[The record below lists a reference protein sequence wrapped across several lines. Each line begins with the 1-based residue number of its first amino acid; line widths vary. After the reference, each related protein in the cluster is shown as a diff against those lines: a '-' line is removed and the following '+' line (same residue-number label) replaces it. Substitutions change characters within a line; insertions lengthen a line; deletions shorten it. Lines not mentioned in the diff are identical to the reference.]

1 MSIFKPL
8 LFLFT
13 CVAASASFCQNDPNF
28 KRLGV
33 NDGLSQNSV
42 REIFQDR
49 QGFMWIGT
57 GDGLNRYDGRQIKKY
72 RESFR
77 DKSSKRFPGKIIN
90 GKIIQDNRQNLW
102 MIVDGQIVKMNL
114 VTETFSVIRKIGRD
128 LECRIL
134 GLFKNEIITSVPGGI
149 VSIDAN
155 TLSAKT
161 IPLPGVFGIYSP
173 TPSDLYLLFQK
184 DNGLYKYDTKS
195 RSAGL
200 LLSAG
205 REKLSAPVV
214 YNNSS
219 ILFATENEI
228 QELDLLAGKITA
240 TYKIPHKKG
249 LYRQLAPIGKTATS
263 KGNIVAIAPNNGFVI
278 IDNINGA
285 FHHYINIENN
295 PLSLSSNLIYSS
307 AIDHVNNLWLGT
319 EGGGISILNL
329 KPRLFDAFPAE
340 AIANRESSLLMVK
353 SLYHKNGEIYVGT
366 YSRGLYRI
374 NRFTGEHQL
383 VFDPAKTPD
392 TSFHGIYFI
401 KEDDKGRTWMNIGD
415 KMGIFDMDNA
425 RFVTS
430 TRIEYVRKGQHH
442 NILQCFAQIGP
453 HKYMAGT
460 FQSTYIIDEINGKLL
475 VTDLGLTNKQFEDDI
490 QSLFVKDN
498 GDIIIGKGEGRGYLT
513 VRTNER
519 NNVHITEQ
527 GLYGLTIKQVR
538 RDTLRKAFWY
548 ATNVGIIIKQ
558 DGSDIVQVIDEKDGL
573 SNDFIYAIIPEDNYR
588 FWVSTNK
595 GLNKITLKKDT
606 AIAVAEVEQYGI
618 QHGLQSN
625 EFNTG
630 AYFKDGHI
638 IFFGGV
644 TGINW
649 FNERKFF
656 KRTFVSRSYIT
667 DLFINEKPF
676 KTDTA
681 INFLKKIKLNY
692 DNNNIFIK
700 FATLDYTAPNVNQY
714 QYRLKGYENRW
725 ITAYNIPEARY
736 SKLPPGTYSFEI
748 KSANSEGV
756 WSASQPLLA
765 ITITPPFWRTWWFKM
780 VALISLSA
788 LALSGFK
795 YYVNR
800 RLQKQRR
807 IIEKQLAVNN
817 ERLRISRDMHDELG
831 TGLSKIA
838 LLSELGKN
846 TRVQEGGGSDKII
859 NEISATSRGLADKMG
874 EIIWTLN
881 PHNDTLGN
889 LAAYLN
895 EYISE
900 TTEPLS
906 VAIAFNF
913 PETIPDISLGHRHR
927 QQLMLVT
934 KEALNNALK
943 YSEATKI
950 TFSLLA
956 DDRQVVFS
964 LKDNGKGFDAD
975 RAIQP
980 KNGKRNG
987 LGNMKARMES
997 INGTF
1002 RIISGKDMGTEVRF
1016 GITI

>member
-13 CVAASASFCQNDPNF
+13 CAAASVSFCQNDQNF
-28 KRLGV
+28 RRLGV

-42 REIFQDR
+42 REIFQDE
-49 QGFMWIGT
+49 QGFIWIGT
-57 GDGLNRYDGRQIKKY
+57 GDGLNRYDGRQIKKH

-77 DKSSKRFPGKIIN
+77 DKTAKRFPGKIIN
-90 GKIIQDNRQNLW
+90 GKIIQDHQQNLW

-128 LECRIL
+128 LEGRIL
-134 GLFKNEIITSVPGGI
+134 GLFKNEII
-149 VSIDAN
+149 VSIPGSIVIINVN
-155 TLSAKT
+155 TSAAKR
-161 IPLPGVFGIYSP
+161 IDISNVFGIYTP
-173 TPSDLYLLFQK
+173 DPSDLYLLFQK
-184 DNGLYKYDTKS
+184 DNGLYTYHIKS
-195 RSAGL
+195 KAVDF
-200 LLSAG
+200 LLSTG
-205 REKLSAPVV
+205 SKKLSAPIV

-219 ILFATENEI
+219 ILFALENEI
-228 QELDLLAGKITA
+228 REFNLSTGQVTA
-240 TYKIPHKKG
+240 AYKTPNDKRFH
-249 LYRQLAPIGKTATS
+249 RQLTPLGKTAAS
-263 KGNIVAIAPNNGFVI
+263 KGSIIALAPDRGVVL
-278 IDNINGA
+278 IDSASGT
-285 FHHYINIENN
+285 FHHYTNIEND
-295 PLSLSSNLIYSS
+295 PLSLSSNLIYTSV
-307 AIDHVNNLWLGT
+307 IDHVNNLWLGT

-329 KPRLFDAFPAE
+329 KPNLFNAFPAE

-353 SLYHKNGEIYVGT
+353 SIYHKNGEIYVGT

-374 NRFTGEHQL
+374 NRFSGEHQL
-383 VFDPAKTPD
+383 IFDPAKTPGIA
-392 TSFHGIYFI
+392 FHGIYFI
-401 KEDDKGRTWMNIGD
+401 KEDDKGRVWMNIGD
-415 KMGIFDMDNA
+415 EIGITDIDNA
-425 RFVTS
+425 KFTTS
-430 TRIEYVRKGQHH
+430 TRIAYMRKGKSQ
-442 NILQCFAQIGP
+442 NILQCFAQISP

-460 FQSTYIIDEINGKLL
+460 FQSTYIIDEANGKLS
-475 VTDLGLTNKQFEDDI
+475 VTDLGLINKQFEDDI

-498 GDIIIGKGEGRGYLT
+498 GDIIVGKGEGKGYLT
-513 VRTNER
+513 VRVDETNNAR
-519 NNVHITEQ
+519 IIEQ
-527 GLYGLTIKQVR
+527 GLNGLTIKQVR
-538 RDTLRKAFWY
+538 RDNLRKAFWY
-548 ATNVGIIIKQ
+548 ATNVGIIIKR
-558 DGSDIVQVIDEKDGL
+558 DSSDALQVIDEKDGL
-573 SNDFIYAIIPEDNYR
+573 SNDFIYAIVPEDDHR
-588 FWVSTNK
+588 FWISTNK
-595 GLNKITLKKDT
+595 GLNKVTLKKDT
-606 AIAVAEVEQYGI
+606 AITVSEVEQYGI

-630 AYFKDGHI
+630 AYFKDGHT

-649 FNERKFF
+649 FDERKFF

-667 DLFINEKPF
+667 DLLINEKPF

-692 DNNNIFIK
+692 DDNNIFIK

-714 QYRLKGYENRW
+714 LYRLKGYEDRW

-736 SKLPPGTYSFEI
+736 SKIPPGRYIFEI
-748 KSANSEGV
+748 KSANSEGI
-756 WSASQPLLA
+756 WSASQPLLT
-765 ITITPPFWRTWWFKM
+765 ITITPPFWRTWWFKIIAI
-780 VALISLSA
+780 VLLSG
-788 LALSGFK
+788 LVLSGFK
-795 YYVNR
+795 YYLKR
-800 RLQKQRR
+800 RLEKQRR

-846 TRVQEGGGSDKII
+846 SGTQEGGSKII

-906 VAIAFNF
+906 IEVAFNF
-913 PETIPDISLGHRHR
+913 PAIIPDISLGHRHR

-943 YSEATKI
+943 YAEATKI
-950 TFSLLA
+950 TFSLFA
-956 DDRQVVFS
+956 DDRQIVFS

-975 RAIQP
+975 SIIHP

-987 LGNMKARMES
+987 LGNIKARMES
-997 INGTF
+997 INGSLRLTT
-1002 RIISGKDMGTEVRF
+1002 SKGTGTEVSY
-1016 GITI
+1016 GISI

>member
-13 CVAASASFCQNDPNF
+13 CIAASASFCQNDPNF

-42 REIFQDR
+42 REIFQDQ
-49 QGFMWIGT
+49 QGFIWIGT

-77 DKSSKRFPGKIIN
+77 DKSAKRFPGKIIN
-90 GKIIQDNRQNLW
+90 SKIIQDNRQNLW
-102 MIVDGQIVKMNL
+102 MIVDGQIVKMNP
-114 VTETFSVIRKIGRD
+114 VTETFSVIKKIGRD
-128 LECRIL
+128 LDCMIL
-134 GLFKNEIITSVPGGI
+134 GLFKDEIVIKVPDGI
-149 VSIDAN
+149 VSIDIN
-155 TLSAKT
+155 TLSTKT
-161 IPLPGVFGIYSP
+161 IHISNVFGIYTP

-184 DNGLYKYDTKS
+184 DDGLYKYNTKS
-195 RSAGL
+195 KTAVL
-200 LLSAG
+200 LLYTG
-205 REKLSAPVV
+205 NKKLSAPVV
-214 YNNSS
+214 YNNLGV
-219 ILFATENEI
+219 LFTLGNEI
-228 QELDLLAGKITA
+228 QELNLLSGKVTA
-240 TYKIPHKKG
+240 TYKIPYEKEQHKQLTPVGKTTIPKG
-249 LYRQLAPIGKTATS
+249 GIIALAPHI
-263 KGNIVAIAPNNGFVI
+263 GFVI
-278 IDNINGA
+278 IDSIKGT
-285 FHHYINIENN
+285 FHQYTNIEND
-295 PLSLSSNLIYSS
+295 PLSLSSNLIYTSI
-307 AIDHVNNLWLGT
+307 IDHVDNLWLGT

-329 KPRLFDAFPAE
+329 KPKLFDAFPVE
-340 AIANRESSLLMVK
+340 AVAKKESSLLMVK
-353 SLYHKNGEIYVGT
+353 SIYHKNGEIYVGT
-366 YSRGLYRI
+366 YSRGLYRV
-374 NRFTGEHQL
+374 NRFTGAHQL
-383 VFDPAKTPD
+383 IFDPAKLPGNA
-392 TSFHGIYFI
+392 FQGIYFI
-401 KEDDKGRTWMNIGD
+401 KEDDKGRIWMNIGD
-415 KMGIFDMDNA
+415 KIGIVDIDDAKFI
-425 RFVTS
+425 TS
-430 TRIEYVRKGQHH
+430 THIEYVRKGKHH

-460 FQSTYIIDEINGKLL
+460 FQSTYIIDEISGKLS
-475 VTDLGLTNKQFEDDI
+475 VTDLGLANKHFEDDI
-490 QSLFVKDN
+490 QCLFVKDN
-498 GDIIIGKGEGRGYLT
+498 GDIIVGKGEGGGYLT
-513 VRTNER
+513 MRTDEK
-519 NNVHITEQ
+519 NNVRIIEQ

-548 ATNVGIIIKQ
+548 ATNVGIIIKR
-558 DGSDIVQVIDEKDGL
+558 DNTDTLQVIDEKNGL

-588 FWVSTNK
+588 FWISTNK
-595 GLNKITLKKDT
+595 GLNKITLKKGT
-606 AIAVAEVEQYGI
+606 AIAVSEVEQYGI

-630 AYFKDGHI
+630 AYFKDGPV

-649 FNERKFF
+649 FDERKFF
-656 KRTFVSRSYIT
+656 KRGFASRSYVT
-667 DLFINEKPF
+667 DLLINGKPF

-692 DNNNIFIK
+692 DDNNIFIK

-725 ITAYNIPEARY
+725 IIAYNIPEARY
-736 SKLPPGTYSFEI
+736 NKLLPGTYTFEI

-756 WSASQPLLA
+756 WSVSRQLLA
-765 ITITPPFWRTWWFKM
+765 ITITPPFWRTWWFRIF
-780 VALISLSA
+780 VLVSLSA
-788 LALSGFK
+788 FVLSGFR
-795 YYVNR
+795 YYLNR
-800 RLQKQRR
+800 RLEKQRR
-807 IIEKQLAVNN
+807 VIEKQLAVNN

-846 TRVQEGGGSDKII
+846 TGAPEGSHKII
-859 NEISATSRGLADKMG
+859 NEISTTSRGLADKMG

-906 VAIAFNF
+906 IKVAFDF
-913 PETIPDISLGHRHR
+913 PDTIPDISLGHLHR

-950 TFSLLA
+950 TFSLFT
-956 DDRQVVFS
+956 DDRQVMFS

-975 RAIQP
+975 KVIRP

-997 INGTF
+997 INGRF
-1002 RIISGKDMGTEVRF
+1002 SLISGKGRGTEVSY
-1016 GITI
+1016 GITL